1 MDDGTYGKKREN
13 GEWGGMVREL
23 IDGKADIA
31 VADLTITYERE
42 GVVVSVHILKTH
54 LNLKHSYLR
63 AFQDTLNELNLKI
76 ELFILLLRTLRC
88 HFSIWVNNLLVRV
101 VFVTKSL
108 SNPLCFPGIGILYQK
123 PKKEPPKLFSFMS
136 PLAVEV
142 WIYLVTAFLGVTL
155 CLFVIA
161 RFSPY
166 EWINP

>member
-42 GVVVSVHILKTH
+42 GVVVSGSVSIIFELT
-54 LNLKHSYLR
+54 
-63 AFQDTLNELNLKI
+63 AFTALNEHFKNLT
-76 ELFILLLRTLRC
+76 LLLFFRRTSPCPFL
-88 HFSIWVNNLLVRV
+88 IWVGG
-101 VFVTKSL
+101 SL
-108 SNPLCFPGIGILYQK
+108 IRIDKGRFLTLCFSPGIGILYQK